1 VTLFGNKY
9 ASLVGLNSSDVAYAQ
24 QAATHIKI
32 TVGDITA
39 HAEIDVRNKE
49 LDAIKVKFKDTRYY
63 RFLKSKLT
71 SNPQTLLV
79 CFILKHSY
87 FKNLH
92 ASLAKLGSKMIDH
105 LNPSC
110 LQSKQ
115 RRLPRTP
122 YPNTECLWLDK
133 EYQLFALKE
142 LMACDCSV
150 LFLLTGPFGTGK
162 TRVLATAAINF
173 LKNHRQNC
181 VLICTSHLRSAD
193 AYIDNYFGPMVEKNE
208 MPKHIKSVR
217 LVSNEY
223 VYHGEYENLVKRS
236 DHNPIEI
243 EQYCL
248 VITTSLT
255 TPQLISL
262 EVKCFTHI
270 LIDEGA
276 QTREPETIAPLGL
289 ADDNTKIV
297 IAGDHLQVI

>member
-9 ASLVGLNSSDVAYAQ
+9 ASLAGLSSSDVAYAQ
-24 QAATHIKI
+24 QAATRIKI
-32 TVGDITA
+32 TIGDITA
-39 HAEIDVRNKE
+39 CAEIDVHNKE
-49 LDAIKVKFKDTRYY
+49 LDVIKVKFTDRKDFRS
-63 RFLKSKLT
+63 LKSKLT
-71 SNPQTLLV
+71 SNPQTLHI

-92 ASLAKLGSKMIDH
+92 ASLARLGSKMIDR

-115 RRLPRTP
+115 RKLPQTP
-122 YPNTECLWLDK
+122 YPNAECLWLDK
-133 EYQLFALKE
+133 EYQLFALKK

-150 LFLLTGPFGTGK
+150 PFLIIGPFGTGK

-173 LKNHRQNC
+173 LKSHHQNR
-181 VLICTSHLRSAD
+181 VLICTSHLQSAD

-208 MPKHIKSVR
+208 MPKHIKPVR
-217 LVSNEY
+217 LVCNEY
-223 VYHGEYENLVKRS
+223 VYRGEYENLVKRS
-236 DHNPIEI
+236 DHNPVEI
-243 EQYCL
+243 EQSCL
-248 VITTSLT
+248 VITTFLT

-262 EVKCFTHI
+262 EVKFFTHI

-276 QTREPETIAPLGL
+276 QTCEPETIAPLGL